1 MFISISNLASKPHRC
16 MRTSYKQLLRI
27 KRLIM
32 YCDMSCCT
40 KEEILFF
47 LNNCIVLKGPLATKT
62 KTVFGGLYE
71 L

>member
-40 KEEILFF
+40 KEEIQFF
-47 LNNCIVLKGPLATKT
+47 FKQLHCFKGPTS
-62 KTVFGGLYE
+62 YQD
-71 L
+71 